1 MSTPANIDFCV
12 VENEVIDPEQRWGRE
27 RIRVSG
33 PQSGHKPQAG
43 RTGHGRSRDQGDLMD
58 TMSVNVATL
67 RSATSVAGARE
78 SARDFLD
85 GLVPAIAAGAA
96 DTAALAVPGPGNMRE
111 RRTRL
116 LFAAV
121 CPASLVD
128 PAKSP

>member
-1 MSTPANIDFCV
+1 
-12 VENEVIDPEQRWGRE
+12 
-27 RIRVSG
+27 
-33 PQSGHKPQAG
+33 
-43 RTGHGRSRDQGDLMD
+43 MD
-58 TMSVNVATL
+58 TMSINLATL

-78 SARDFLD
+78 SARGFLD

-96 DTAALAVPGPGNMRE
+96 DTVVLVVSGPGNMRE
-111 RRTRL
+111 RQDEA